1 MTMVKTATFEALL
14 ESLQEEGDGYL
25 FTLEGT
31 QYHIKDRNDVRAI
44 AESHGYI
51 IIY

>member
-1 MTMVKTATFEALL
+1 MVKTATFEALL
-14 ESLQEEGDGYL
+14 ESLQEDGDGFI
-25 FTLEGT
+25 FTLEGKR
-31 QYHIKDRNDVRAI
+31 YKVADRDEVRRI